1 MGARDDIV
9 KKDLMDTKEEQKDL
23 EKGEEKR
30 EDVVETNEEK
40 KDLEKEEE
48 NPIDITLAKEENQYQ
63 SSPVTKPLTS
73 NIEELM
79 EIVDSLDEET
89 SKYVLHEIQNVITE
103 IDENIKAQKIDS
115 LREELIK
122 LQMEQTNLM
131 PSLPAEIVSHLPPEI
146 LQGIEGAMKDA
157 YLEMAKENLT
167 EDKEK
172 EEPKKQEVEKTITEY
187 FEKEDE
193 SKEEQPK
200 DKRNEVENMIT
211 EFMESDEE
219 EELAPKA

>member
-79 EIVDSLDEET
+79 EIVDSLDED
-89 SKYVLHEIQNVITE
+89 S
-103 IDENIKAQKIDS
+103 KAQKIAS

-172 EEPKKQEVEKTITEY
+172 EEPKIQEVEKIITEY

-200 DKRNEVENMIT
+200 DKRSEVENMIT